1 MYNEE
6 KRNVIER
13 VSHDSVTKEDLID
26 LINKTFSNEE
36 GSRYSQIAE
45 ITTVVMTDGTKQQSI
60 VFGKQF
66 KI

>member
-6 KRNVIER
+6 KRNVIEGI
-13 VSHDSVTKEDLID
+13 SHNCVTKEDLIS
-26 LINKTFSNEE
+26 LINATFPNEE

-45 ITTVVMTDGTKQQSI
+45 ITTVTMTDGTTQQSI